1 MDDQQSKYKKTEI
14 ADIPQAPNYYPNL
27 LWHRQTDRYWNYWY
41 YYDGEKLDE
50 EVEGGITESGD
61 TALKYPL
68 KINRVKMAVQKH
80 AFCLLGEYD
89 ETGILEFHA
98 KRKRGQRSE
107 GEGIDDPVA
116 QEVDS
121 FLEDVWDE
129 NNAMNILPEQAR
141 IAHVCGG
148 CVFKVAYDGRK
159 KNKVRLEVILPD
171 YFFPVW
177 DGGDY
182 HNLLEAII
190 SYQIPTVE
198 AIHKYGLNP
207 DSTTGDTVLYQ
218 EKWDKD
224 KYEITVDGKPAISPH
239 GIPYSGKNI
248 YVDPETGEGIIPFEY
263 LPVDRTGEFYGTS
276 IIPGAMG
283 LQDEYNVRLADIGDA
298 VNEAVHPLRF
308 GRNLPKQRKDIKLS
322 RYKIVN
328 LGQNPP
334 NQDAPEVGYVEHPG
348 LPTGTNEFIDEL
360 KGAFREVAHTPP
372 VAYGID
378 EGSQRSALTLAFRM
392 WPTTSFTRDTRATWN
407 SGLASLNRKMMIV
420 HIVKTA
426 KESRITADHLAYTLM
441 TIWPPI
447 IPRDRE
453 QHVSENILLVQ
464 ARLRSP
470 ETALRNLGDIDD
482 IDAEIERIK
491 QWQDY
496 LASLVAQQAS
506 AQQEA
511 KGEVAPPEAQPVVE

>member
-1 MDDQQSKYKKTEI
+1 MAAQKPRHKNGGASCFCDMTDQAKYKKTEI
-14 ADIPQAPNYYPNL
+14 ADIPQEPDYYPNL
-27 LWHRQTDRYWNYWY
+27 YWHRQTDRYWEYWY

-50 EVEGGITESGD
+50 EVEAGTTESGK

-68 KINRVKMAVQKH
+68 GINLVKLAVQKH
-80 AFCLLGEYD
+80 AFTLLGEYD

-98 KRKRGQRSE
+98 KRRKGQRSE
-107 GEGIDDPVA
+107 GEGVDDPVA

-129 NNAMNILPEQAR
+129 NNAMSILPEQAR

-148 CVFKVAYDGRK
+148 CVFKVAYDDRK

-190 SYQIPTVE
+190 SFQIPTVE
-198 AIHKYGLNP
+198 AIRKYGLKP
-207 DSTTGDTVLYQ
+207 DETTGDTVLYQ
-218 EKWDKD
+218 EKWTQD
-224 KYEITVDGKPAISPH
+224 KYEVTVDGKPAKDPH
-239 GIPYSGKNI
+239 GIEYSGKNPYI
-248 YVDPETGEGIIPFEY
+248 DPETKEGIIPFEY
-263 LPVDRTGEFYGTS
+263 LAVDRTG
-276 IIPGAMG
+276 
-283 LQDEYNVRLADIGDA
+283 
-298 VNEAVHPLRF
+298 LRW
-308 GRNLPKQRKDIKLS
+308 GRNLPKQRKDVKLS

-334 NQDAPEVGYVEHPG
+334 NQDPPEVGYVEHPG
-348 LPTGTNEFIDEL
+348 LPTGTIDFVDRVVD
-360 KGAFREVAHTPP
+360 AFREVAHTPP
-372 VAYGID
+372 VAYGVD

-407 SGLASLNRKMMIV
+407 SGLASLNRKMMVV
-420 HIVKTA
+420 HMVKTA
-426 KESRITADHLAYTLM
+426 KESRVTNDHLGYTLM

-453 QHVSENILLVQ
+453 QEVSESILLVQ
-464 ARLRSP
+464 AKLRSP
-470 ETALRNLGDIDD
+470 ETALRKLGDIDD

-496 LASLVAQQAS
+496 LASLAAQQAS
-506 AQQEA
+506 AEQQAE
-511 KGEVAPPEAQPVVE
+511 GEVEPPEAQAVVE